1 MLLQRANSFRRR
13 SLLIRGA
20 VLARLVLLA
29 FSINAL
35 FAAAAHSEML
45 RVGKA
50 VPEAFSFI
58 PLDLGIRQG
67 IFKKHGLE
75 IEISAY
81 SGGGRLQQALT
92 ADSIDIGLGS
102 SPEMASLV
110 KGVPAKAV
118 AAMAGRPYL
127 LALMV
132 RPDGAVKTIDD
143 LKGRRVGVTTANSLT
158 AWLVREL
165 SRQKGWGPDGI
176 SPTPLGGIPGLLAAL
191 MMMQVDGFVADI
203 STLLHAEEVGE
214 GKILVRFGDIV
225 KDFHVHV
232 IFATNKIMAARP
244 GAVRSFLAGWFET
257 IAFMRANKEKAVET
271 GMAVLNLDRNIEAKS
286 YDILMPMF
294 SDDGRF
300 SPKAL
305 AVLGRSYVDLQF
317 LPTEP
322 DMSKLYTEEFLPKK

>member
-1 MLLQRANSFRRR
+1 MW
-13 SLLIRGA
+13 
-20 VLARLVLLA
+20 LALA
-29 FSINAL
+29 INVA
-35 FAAAAHSEML
+35 FAPAAYPEML

-50 VPEAFSFI
+50 VPEAFSFL
-58 PLDLGIRQG
+58 PLDIGIRQG
-67 IFKKHGLE
+67 LFKKHGLE
-75 IEISAY
+75 IESSAY

-118 AAMAGRPYL
+118 AAMAGPPLL

-132 RPDGAVKTIDD
+132 RPDGAVKTVDD

-176 SPTPLGGIPGLLAAL
+176 GVTPLGAIPGLLAAL

-214 GKILVRFGDIV
+214 GKILVRFGDLV

-232 IFATNKIMAARP
+232 IFATNKLIAARP
-244 GAVRSFLAGWFET
+244 GAIRAFLAGWFET
-257 IAFMRANKEKAVET
+257 IAFMRTNRDKTIEAAV
-271 GMAVLNLDRNIEAKS
+271 AVLDLGPNVAAKS
-286 YDILMPMF
+286 YDILIPMF

-300 SPKAL
+300 DPKAL
-305 AVLGRSYVDLQF
+305 AALSRSYVDLQF
-317 LPTEP
+317 LPAAP
-322 DMSKLYTEEFLPKK
+322 DMSRLYTEDFLPKK